1 MELQSLVRFRIPWAL
16 FRIPDSGIL
25 DSTAKNSPI
34 SLLLSSLATRDNR
47 KKGWTDTQSSFH
59 WRRLCPIVT
68 SLLTINFP
76 LDVKKLIGNDRDTFT
91 WD

>member
-1 MELQSLVRFRIPWAL
+1 MRFRIPGAV
-16 FRIPDSGIL
+16 FRIPESRIL

-34 SLLLSSLATRDNR
+34 SLLLSSLATWDNR

-59 WRRLCPIVT
+59 WRRVCPIVM

-91 WD
+91 